1 MLSFNWYYII
11 KSPNESNSK
20 CKEYLFYT
28 GLGDTKAEATEIYKL
43 LYDNQWTR
51 NQNRDVKIKK
61 S

>member
-1 MLSFNWYYII
+1 MNLILNV
-11 KSPNESNSK
+11 KNSR
-20 CKEYLFYT
+20 LFYT
-28 GLGDTKAEATEIYKL
+28 GLGDTETEATEIYKL